1 MNSKS
6 LLRGLSACSLL
17 AAVLAYPTIG
27 FEPGQLSVS
36 EANICSLDNG
46 VTVQQNA
53 DGNLVVY
60 SEPNNANTALWA
72 SSKTV
77 PNCNGQCTCYF
88 QGDGNLVTY
97 YAGKALFNTATE
109 DRGTLF
115 VCTENAPYLL
125 VYNSAGTAIW
135 TTGLGGTVPRPP
147 TGPCGEYERRDASP
161 MPIVCA

>member
-1 MNSKS
+1 MNPRSH
-6 LLRGLSACSLL
+6 LRAFSTCTFL
-17 AAVLAYPTIG
+17 AAALAYPTIG
-27 FEPGQLSVS
+27 FEPNQLNVY

-60 SEPNNANTALWA
+60 REPNNANTVLWA

-77 PNCNGQCTCYF
+77 PNCNGECNCIF
-88 QGDGNLVTY
+88 QGDGKPVTY
-97 YAGKALFNTATE
+97 YNGKALFNSGTAN
-109 DRGTLF
+109 RGTLF

-135 TTGLGGTVPRPP
+135 STGTGGTPPKPP
-147 TGPCGEYERRDASP
+147 TGPCGNYERRDASP
-161 MPIVCA
+161 MPILCS